1 METGKLLHV
10 CISARKGIAKHA
22 IPEGNF
28 VFEHGLEGDA
38 HAGDW
43 HRQVSLLAHLDI
55 EFMRSK
61 GLNLKPG
68 AFGENLVI
76 DGIDTDQLGI
86 GSRLKI
92 GDVMLELTQIGKT
105 CHTRCAIYYSTGD
118 CIMPRTGL
126 FARVLEGGRLVPGL
140 PVEVARVVNRSAVQ
154 AAVVTGSDRC
164 SAGETIDTAG
174 PAVAALLS
182 DKLGAH
188 VAWMKMAPDDLEQI
202 AALLKDLVDRRVDL
216 IVTTGGTGIAGRDVT
231 PEATRQVIDRELP
244 GLAEAM
250 RTVSSRATPNAWL
263 SRAVAGIRQQTLIV
277 NLPGSLRGAQE
288 NLSAILPSLPHA
300 VNMLRGD
307 TLHEKLDDGRRLI
320 PISKVQSAPYET

>member
-1 METGKLLHV
+1 METGRLLHI

-22 IPEGNF
+22 IAEGNF
-28 VFEHGLEGDA
+28 VFEHGLEDDA

-76 DGIDTDQLGI
+76 DGLDTDQLGI

-92 GDVMLELTQIGKT
+92 GDVLLELTQIGKT
-105 CHTRCAIYYSTGD
+105 CHRRCAIYYSTGD
-118 CIMPRTGL
+118 CIMPRSGL

-140 PVEVARVVNRSAVQ
+140 PVEVTHAVNRSAIQ
-154 AAVVTGSDRC
+154 AAVITVSDRC

-182 DKLGAH
+182 DKLAAH
-188 VAWMKMAPDDLEQI
+188 IAWTKTVPDETEEI
-202 AALLKDLVDRRVDL
+202 AKLLKDLVDRRVDL
-216 IVTTGGTGIAGRDVT
+216 IVTTGGTGISGRDVT
-231 PEATRQVIDRELP
+231 PEATRQIIDRELP
-244 GLAEAM
+244 GLGEAM
-250 RTVSSRATPNAWL
+250 RAASSCVTPNAWL
-263 SRAVAGIRQQTLIV
+263 SRAIAGICRQTLIV
-277 NLPGSLRGAQE
+277 NLPGSLCGAIE
-288 NLSAILPSLPHA
+288 NVGAILSSLPHA

-307 TLHEKLDDGRRLI
+307 TRHDDLDEGRRLI
-320 PISKVQSAPYET
+320 PLSEVQAASQET